1 MTKPPLHIL
10 AGYLAIIAT
19 GLVLGLGAAGRLAAA
34 DTPRELTWGQ
44 LIPPMAAPAR
54 QNKFFGQGAIP
65 KGDLQQPDHAGG
77 EGRWLGSA
85 KKPMSEPAPVVA
97 DLDGKLVHI
106 GGYVV
111 PLDFD
116 STNVKEFLL
125 VPYVGAC
132 IHVPPPTAN
141 QIIYVKAAKGFDVK
155 GTFEPVFVTGR
166 LKTAAASTGL
176 AETGYSMDAERVD
189 RK

>member
-1 MTKPPLHIL
+1 MTKPH
-10 AGYLAIIAT
+10 ARIIAGT
-19 GLVLGLGAAGRLAAA
+19 LAVAAFGLIVGLAAGRVAAA
-34 DTPRELTWGQ
+34 DKPTELNWGQ
-44 LIPPMAAPAR
+44 LIPLMAVAAPK
-54 QNKFFGQGAIP
+54 NKFFGQGAIT
-65 KGDLQQPDHAGG
+65 KGELSQPEHGGG

-132 IHVPPPTAN
+132 IHVPPPPAN
-141 QIIYVKAAKGFDVK
+141 QIIYVKAEKGFDVK
-155 GTFEPVFVTGR
+155 GAFEPVFVTGR